1 MSLKQKGFLKLYVNL
16 EKLTKQEGLY
26 YDPLALKQ
34 WKLEI
39 EDNGAK
45 GRNSA
50 VSKFKGFKE
59 TFKSY
64 SR

>member
-26 YDPLALKQ
+26 YDPLALQQ

-39 EDNGAK
+39 QGHGAK

-50 VSKFKGFKE
+50 VSSFKARKASFH
-59 TFKSY
+59 SY
-64 SR
+64 YH